1 MNYNIMNLESI
12 CLSCTT
18 MKLLF
23 YSLEIT
29 NLSVIGG
36 YTTTFFVAKCLVSF
50 L

>member
-23 YSLEIT
+23 YWSEIT
-29 NLSVIGG
+29 NLFVIGIIIPQG
-36 YTTTFFVAKCLVSF
+36 TQQKIIM
-50 L
+50 